1 MKYCS
6 ISKKLIAN
14 VRNFY
19 TISLYKKNS
28 KINKTDIS

>member
-1 MKYCS
+1 MKHYS

-19 TISLYKKNS
+19 TISLYK
-28 KINKTDIS
+28 

>member
-1 MKYCS
+1 MKYYS

-19 TISLYKKNS
+19 TISLYK
-28 KINKTDIS
+28 

>member
-1 MKYCS
+1 MKHYS

-19 TISLYKKNS
+19 TISL
-28 KINKTDIS
+28 